1 MKHQETKQYLLQE
14 LEVVTK
20 WEKEQKGLWFWEKI
34 GRVPF
39 MILDRITPKMV
50 HKKLGQALDEIGS
63 FIQKGGSY
71 LTSEKEVLKRVKK
84 HTGSDEIEIDSLRE
98 LPLSAMDE
106 ISEAIVQTRKK
117 VAMTQGATTGIGG
130 FLTLS
135 IDIPFILGISLKT
148 LQEIALSYG
157 YDPNEQ
163 RERIFII
170 KCLQF
175 VSSDIVGKQTI
186 LQELSEFNNASPEK
200 RDQTLSQLQGWR
212 EVMVSFRDN
221 FGWKKLF
228 QMIPIAGILFGS
240 FINKSMMHDIG
251 EAGRMLYR
259 KRRIL
264 EKLEEKEVTQ
274 HKDRIDSTL

>member
-84 HTGSDEIEIDSLRE
+84 HTGSDGIEIDSLRE

-274 HKDRIDSTL
+274 HKDGIDSTL

>member
-1 MKHQETKQYLLQE
+1 MNLQETKSYLLQE

-20 WEKEQKGLWFWEKI
+20 WEKDQKGLWFWEKI

-50 HKKLGQALDEIGS
+50 HKKVGQALDEIGT

-71 LTSEKEVLKRVKK
+71 LTSEKEVLRRIKN
-84 HTGSDEIEIDSLRE
+84 HTGNEEMVIESVKE
-98 LPLSAMDE
+98 LPLPVMDD
-106 ISEAIVQTRKK
+106 ISEAIVNSRKK
-117 VAMTQGATTGIGG
+117 LAMTQGATTGIGG

-163 RERIFII
+163 SERVFII

-175 VSSDIVGKQTI
+175 VSSDIVGKQAI
-186 LQELSEFNNASPEK
+186 LQELADFNQASTDK
-200 RDQTLSQLQGWR
+200 RDQTISQLQGWR

-228 QMIPIAGILFGS
+228 QMIPIAEILFGS
-240 FINKSMMHDIG
+240 YINKSMMHDIG

-264 EKLEEKEVTQ
+264 EKLGEKE
-274 HKDRIDSTL
+274 

>member
-1 MKHQETKQYLLQE
+1 MIQNETKEYLLQE
-14 LEVVTK
+14 LETVAK
-20 WEKEQKGLWFWEKI
+20 WEKDQKGLWFWEKI

-63 FIQKGGSY
+63 YIQKGGSY
-71 LTSEKEVLKRVKK
+71 LTSEKEVLNRIKKQTGNEEMGIHAVK
-84 HTGSDEIEIDSLRE
+84 EM
-98 LPLSAMDE
+98 PLQVMDDV
-106 ISEAIVQTRKK
+106 SQAIVETRKK

-157 YDPNEQ
+157 YDPNEPS
-163 RERIFII
+163 ERVFII

-175 VSSDIVGKQTI
+175 VSSDVVGKQAI
-186 LQELSEFNNASPEK
+186 LQELSEFNQASPNK
-200 RDQTLSQLQGWR
+200 RDQAISQLQGWR

-264 EKLEEKEVTQ
+264 EKLEIQV
-274 HKDRIDSTL
+274 

>member
-1 MKHQETKQYLLQE
+1 MNQQETKQYLLQE
-14 LEVVTK
+14 LEVVTN

-71 LTSEKEVLKRVKK
+71 LTSEKEVLKRVKQ
-84 HTGSDEIEIDSLRE
+84 HTGSDGIEIDSLKE

-106 ISEAIVQTRKK
+106 ISEEIVQIRKK

-163 RERIFII
+163 HERIFII

-186 LQELSEFNNASPEK
+186 LQQLSEFNKASPEK

-264 EKLEEKEVTQ
+264 ERLEEKQDTQ
-274 HKDRIDSTL
+274 HKDGMDITL

>member
-84 HTGSDEIEIDSLRE
+84 HTGSAGIEIDSLKE

-106 ISEAIVQTRKK
+106 ISEEIVQTRKK

-186 LQELSEFNNASPEK
+186 IQELSEFNNDSPEK

-274 HKDRIDSTL
+274 HNEGIDSTL

>member
-1 MKHQETKQYLLQE
+1 MNQHESDQYLLQE
-14 LEVVTK
+14 LEVVAK
-20 WEKEQKGLWFWEKI
+20 WEKDQKGLWFWEKI

-39 MILDRITPKMV
+39 LILDRITPKMV
-50 HKKLGQALDEIGS
+50 HKKVGQALDEIGS

-71 LTSEKEVLKRVKK
+71 LTSEKEVMKRVRKL
-84 HTGSDEIEIDSLRE
+84 TDDDEILIDSLKE
-98 LPLSAMDE
+98 QPLALMDDS
-106 ISEAIVQTRKK
+106 SEAIVQSRKK

-157 YDPNEQ
+157 YDPKEQ

-175 VSSDIVGKQTI
+175 VSSDIVGKQAI
-186 LQELSEFNNASPEK
+186 LQELSDFNTPDPEK

-212 EVMVSFRDN
+212 EVMISFRDS

-240 FINKSMMHDIG
+240 LINKSMMHDIG

-264 EKLEEKEVTQ
+264 EKLEKKQ
-274 HKDRIDSTL
+274 KADK

>member
-1 MKHQETKQYLLQE
+1 MIQHETKEYLLQE
-14 LEVVTK
+14 LDVVAK
-20 WEKEQKGLWFWEKI
+20 WEKDQKGMWFWEKI

-39 MILDRITPKMV
+39 MILDRITPKVV
-50 HKKLGQALDEIGS
+50 HKKVGQALDEIGS
-63 FIQKGGSY
+63 YIQKGGSY

-84 HTGSDEIEIDSLRE
+84 HTGNEEVGIESIKE
-98 LPLSAMDE
+98 LPLPVMDD
-106 ISEAIVQTRKK
+106 ISEAIVASRKK

-163 RERIFII
+163 SERVFII

-175 VSSDIVGKQTI
+175 VSSDIVGKQAI
-186 LQELSEFNNASPEK
+186 LQELTDFNKPSPDK
-200 RDQTLSQLQGWR
+200 RDQTISQLQGWR

-240 FINKSMMHDIG
+240 MINKSMMHDIG

-264 EKLEEKEVTQ
+264 EKLESS
-274 HKDRIDSTL
+274 DN